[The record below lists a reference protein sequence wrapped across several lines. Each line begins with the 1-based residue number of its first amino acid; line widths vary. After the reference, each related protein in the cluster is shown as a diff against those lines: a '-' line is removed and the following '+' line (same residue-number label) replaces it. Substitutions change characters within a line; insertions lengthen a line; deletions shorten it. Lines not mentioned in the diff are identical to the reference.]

1 MLRKYFNENV
11 GKNLTLTYSILMTI
25 VVLVMSYMLWNRPP
39 SDCTCNVPERS
50 PREVVINDMSSSSD
64 PTEE

>member
-1 MLRKYFNENV
+1 MLRKYFDKYT
-11 GKNLTLTYSILMTI
+11 GKNLNRTYSILMTI

-64 PTEE
+64 PTDE